1 MTTEFHTILFFFNF
15 FPHLFSSLPRSLV
28 FFCSLQTHTTGGLT
42 GTGAMYGI
50 GLGLLIPIFGAIGP
64 IQNALNVELR
74 EALDIT
80 RSKTKVRCDVVSLP
94 VSTIIYY

>member
-1 MTTEFHTILFFFNF
+1 
-15 FPHLFSSLPRSLV
+15 
-28 FFCSLQTHTTGGLT
+28 
-42 GTGAMYGI
+42 MYGI

-80 RSKTKVRCDVVSLP
+80 RSKTKVRCDYCSLSTRLYHHLLLTFFMSFVLLFCCFVVLFCF
-94 VSTIIYY
+94 VFVFFVFLNKHTCAGH